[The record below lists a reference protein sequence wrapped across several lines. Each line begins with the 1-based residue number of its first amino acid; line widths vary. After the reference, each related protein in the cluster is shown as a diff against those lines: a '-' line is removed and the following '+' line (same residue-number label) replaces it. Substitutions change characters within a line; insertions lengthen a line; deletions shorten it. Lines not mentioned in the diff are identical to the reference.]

1 MEREDPKEEE
11 ESLRA
16 LLLPSP
22 TDSSLG
28 LLVRFPLSS
37 ARTAITCL
45 GSVLFPSL
53 MPISSPRLM
62 AFDLSELLENRLK
75 GL

>member
-1 MEREDPKEEE
+1 MDISCNE
-11 ESLRA
+11 
-16 LLLPSP
+16 LP
-22 TDSSLG
+22 
-28 LLVRFPLSS
+28 
-37 ARTAITCL
+37 AYL

-53 MPISSPRLM
+53 KPISSPLLM